1 MTLVEV
7 MIAFALVVV
16 ALSGLSRAIVASS
29 VTTQADSTVLEA
41 SAAARQA
48 IEVLEAADFA
58 GVFALYNGTG
68 LAVEGLT
75 AAPGDADGLPLR
87 IVFPTAPGGAQV
99 REDVAMPQLGMP
111 RDLNGDGDDD
121 DVYNAVN
128 YQILPVLI
136 EVDWIGPAGV
146 SHLEF
151 KTILG
156 GAL

>member
-1 MTLVEV
+1 MEV
-7 MIAFALVVV
+7 MIAFALVAI

-29 VTTQADSTVLEA
+29 VTTQVDSTVLEA

-48 IEVLEAADFA
+48 IEVLEAAADFA
-58 GVFALYNGTG
+58 GAFALYNGQG

-75 AAPGDADGLPLR
+75 ALPGDADGLPLR
-87 IVFPTAPGGAQV
+87 IVFPTAPGGAQL
-99 REDVAMPQLGMP
+99 REDVAWPQLGMP
-111 RDLNGDGDDD
+111 RDLDGDGLVDALDHSGD
-121 DVYNAVN
+121 

-136 EVDWIGPAGV
+136 EVDWVGPAGP